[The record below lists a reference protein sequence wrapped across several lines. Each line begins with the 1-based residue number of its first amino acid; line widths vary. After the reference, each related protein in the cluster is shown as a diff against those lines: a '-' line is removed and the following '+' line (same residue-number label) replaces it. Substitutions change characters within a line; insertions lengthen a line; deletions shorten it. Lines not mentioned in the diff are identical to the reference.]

1 MGTSIE
7 LEFGGISLDYAKN
20 HMGNDHGFLF
30 QESDRTRRHADGI
43 DYDYFAEHSDDEEL
57 GRYEACFVRAL
68 RRVLPRLDLLGQ
80 TVEAARSEYEAVVGE
95 ALEYS
100 STGDEDK
107 IREPSDL
114 MSFEEF
120 CDFCN
125 RFKIADLDSTY
136 IEGVTDERDRIAR
149 GRFDALAEELTRI
162 PHSFDRQLY
171 WSERS
176 FFGSAV
182 CILSA
187 YSMLQIFGR
196 DEANLDV
203 DVMWQFGPI
212 VEAGWV
218 TEDSFQGGAGRRHSI
233 LVATEGTS
241 DARILRRA
249 IDILNPDVAD
259 FSVSSTSIRATPF
272 PGQATL

>member
-1 MGTSIE
+1 
-7 LEFGGISLDYAKN
+7 
-20 HMGNDHGFLF
+20 
-30 QESDRTRRHADGI
+30 
-43 DYDYFAEHSDDEEL
+43 
-57 GRYEACFVRAL
+57 
-68 RRVLPRLDLLGQ
+68 
-80 TVEAARSEYEAVVGE
+80 
-95 ALEYS
+95 
-100 STGDEDK
+100 
-107 IREPSDL
+107 
-114 MSFEEF
+114 
-120 CDFCN
+120 
-125 RFKIADLDSTY
+125 
-136 IEGVTDERDRIAR
+136 
-149 GRFDALAEELTRI
+149 
-162 PHSFDRQLY
+162 
-171 WSERS
+171 
-176 FFGSAV
+176 
-182 CILSA
+182 
-187 YSMLQIFGR
+187 MLQIFGR